1 MISESGVFMNNNNN
15 DSFTID
21 SPACNDDNGKKSESQ
36 ATDNKKSDVFGL
48 SSAVNDLTGKYVI
61 LYAYTKILLSDFMG
75 VEDLSFPIDYFG
87 FANWLGLDI
96 QYDDLNFFRG
106 DKFSKVLSKL
116 VKNEDGSHKIVLDNS
131 EPILSLRYAVCHEI
145 AHFLLEEPNNYCV
158 RAHIPESIKE
168 ITADITASFI
178 MLPPELTFDVAWKYT
193 ERNITRPVDMEEIY
207 NYISIQAQL
216 PKYNVIIS
224 YEHLKLL
231 ACYLHNK
238 DFFDIIK
245 GKATDYL
252 NEPKNSER
260 IKTVDASRLI
270 DTIRNF
276 KSVAANE
283 FFA

>member
-1 MISESGVFMNNNNN
+1 MSLELGVFMNNN
-15 DSFTID
+15 DRFTID
-21 SPACNDDNGKKSESQ
+21 SAVCNDDNSNKSESQ
-36 ATDNKKSDVFGL
+36 ATDTNTSDVFGL
-48 SSAVNDLTGKYVI
+48 TSAVDDLTSKYVI
-61 LYAYTKILLSDFMG
+61 LYAYTQTLLSDFMG
-75 VEDLSFPIDYFG
+75 AEDLSFPIDYFG
-87 FANWLGLDI
+87 FADWLGLDI

-106 DKFSKVLSKL
+106 NKFSKVLSKL

-131 EPILSLRYAVCHEI
+131 EPVLSLRYAVCHEI

-158 RAHIPESIKE
+158 RAHIPENRKE

-224 YEHLKLL
+224 YEHLKLV

-238 DFFDIIK
+238 EYFAEIMK
-245 GKATDYL
+245 KAIAYL
-252 NEPKNSER
+252 DEPKNSER
-260 IKTVDASRLI
+260 IKTATADRLK

-276 KSVAANE
+276 KSIAANE

>member
-1 MISESGVFMNNNNN
+1 MSLELGVFMNNN

-21 SPACNDDNGKKSESQ
+21 SAACNDDNSNKSESQ
-36 ATDNKKSDVFGL
+36 ATDTNTSDVFGL
-48 SSAVNDLTGKYVI
+48 TSAVDDLTSKYVI
-61 LYAYTKILLSDFMG
+61 LYAYTQTLLSDFMG
-75 VEDLSFPIDYFG
+75 AEDLSFPIDYFG
-87 FANWLGLDI
+87 FADWLGLDI

-106 DKFSKVLSKL
+106 NKFSKVLSKL

-131 EPILSLRYAVCHEI
+131 EPVLSLRYAVCHEI
-145 AHFLLEEPNNYCV
+145 AHFILEEPNNYCV
-158 RAHIPESIKE
+158 RAHIPENRKE

-238 DFFDIIK
+238 EYFEAIK
-245 GKATDYL
+245 SKATAYL
-252 NEPKNSER
+252 DEPKNSER
-260 IKTVDASRLI
+260 IKTVTADRLK
-270 DTIRNF
+270 DTMRNF
-276 KSVAANE
+276 KSIAANE